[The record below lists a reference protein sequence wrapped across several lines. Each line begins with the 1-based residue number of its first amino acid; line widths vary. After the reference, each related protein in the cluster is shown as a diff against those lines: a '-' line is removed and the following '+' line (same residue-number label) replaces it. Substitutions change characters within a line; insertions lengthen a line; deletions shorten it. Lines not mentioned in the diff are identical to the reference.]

1 MAKTKVKSKEIA
13 KLTSHELATIK
24 KRVKDDRLL
33 SAARAA
39 AIRLLS
45 KGDFKVLKKTNAVT
59 RDLVRNRRG
68 LGKELIAAGF
78 GKKGGDRRSN
88 NTKLLDSVGVGI
100 MLSVRSRGLASIPE
114 KDLAATL
121 DKMEEKDLIQV
132 TPLYKLAKAIKDKKE
147 RDEIDRE
154 SAGEKEA
161 EGKVEKLDEKVFGK
175 FKTIY
180 ADPPWSYNDS
190 GCSGAAAPVYEG
202 GTMSLEDIQELPVS
216 EIANPSSCLLWM
228 WTTWPM
234 IREHAPHDVLA
245 AWGFRWVG
253 EVVWLKPGL
262 GIGHWLRPATEVL
275 ILAVKGK
282 PKLTKTDGLKA
293 FLDAPKGKHSEKPDE
308 AYEFIERIAPKPRI
322 ELFARK
328 ARDGWMRWGDEA

>member
-1 MAKTKVKSKEIA
+1 MAKTKAKSKEIA
-13 KLTSHELATIK
+13 KLTTREIATIK
-24 KRVKDDRLL
+24 KLVVGDKKL
-33 SAARAA
+33 SAAFALAARLAKTDAGWRDKANAVARDFVFNRRALGK
-39 AIRLLS
+39 AIPASGINPKGGKPKANSNTLLQLGVERMTS
-45 KGDFKVLKKTNAVT
+45 SRAQILAIIPEPSLNKVL
-59 RDLVRNRRG
+59 R
-68 LGKELIAAGF
+68 E
-78 GKKGGDRRSN
+78 
-88 NTKLLDSVGVGI
+88 
-100 MLSVRSRGLASIPE
+100 
-114 KDLAATL
+114 
-121 DKMEEKDLIQV
+121 MEEKDVIQV
-132 TPLYKLAKAIKDKKE
+132 TPLYKMARALKDKKE
-147 RDEIDRE
+147 RDEIEQE
-154 SAGEKEA
+154 SKKEKEA

-190 GCSGAAAPVYEG
+190 GCSGAAEPVYEG
-202 GTMSLEDIQELPVS
+202 GTMSLDDIQALPVS
-216 EIANPSSCLLWM
+216 RLAYPSSCLLWM

-234 IREHAPHDVLA
+234 IRDHAPHDVLD

-262 GIGHWLRPATEVL
+262 GVGRWLRPATEVL

-293 FLDAPKGKHSEKPDE
+293 FLDAPKSKHSTKPDE

-322 ELFARK
+322 ELFARR